1 MLSTFCQ
8 TRGWVEAP
16 LRCLAWHPHTRKLA
30 VASRD
35 DSIRVAGDGALLRPV
50 LRHAGQRDISCLAW
64 RPCCAG
70 ELGMNEKW
78 DPDPNQNEK
87 WDPLTGQNVLD
98 PARCG

>member
-8 TRGWVEAP
+8 TRGWEEAP

-35 DSIRVAGDGALLRPV
+35 DSIRVAGDGASLRPV

-70 ELGMNEKW
+70 ELGTYSGTV
-78 DPDPNQNEK
+78 PVG
-87 WDPLTGQNVLD
+87 LL
-98 PARCG
+98 R